1 MALYS
6 KHYYDPLP
14 TNRPAM
20 ILYPKYLFAAGFT
33 PLPNLMFIKA
43 QFKHSIALHKHEE
56 THQMQMRRDGLLKFW
71 ARYLLHPCCRLAY
84 EVEAYKVSIE
94 YGTPLDVCAVHLAN
108 MYYFDITVDQARD
121 LLK

>member
-1 MALYS
+1 
-6 KHYYDPLP
+6 
-14 TNRPAM
+14 
-20 ILYPKYLFAAGFT
+20 
-33 PLPNLMFIKA
+33 MFIKA

-71 ARYLLHPCCRLAY
+71 ARYLFCPSCRLAY

-94 YGTPLDVCAVHLAN
+94 YGTPLNVCAIYLSS
-108 MYYFDITVDQARD
+108 MYYLNLTVEQAEE

>member
-1 MALYS
+1 
-6 KHYYDPLP
+6 
-14 TNRPAM
+14 M

-43 QFKHSIALHKHEE
+43 QFKHSVALHKHEE

-71 ARYLLHPCCRLAY
+71 ARYLFCPSCRLAY

-94 YGTPLDVCAVHLAN
+94 HGTPIDVCAIYLAG
-108 MYYFDITVDQARD
+108 MYYFDMSFDEAKQ
-121 LLK
+121 LLKE